1 MQLVDNLLLW
11 SYHLLDYD
19 WTPLNQNPCWQ
30 CSVWHDFHCAVPLC
44 TAAHCKGIAVLK
56 LSLCLFIY
64 TMENINL
71 LQTTYLILGIV
82 NAESNLCV
90 TIHWDSALHV
100 FGLPLHFDYVWADYA
115 VFPRKAARGCWMSC
129 LKSIGKDWEQINLL
143 SWAKHYAW
151 VSGLRF
157 THDNSNSLS
166 KDLIQI

>member
-100 FGLPLHFDYVWADYA
+100 FGLPLHFEPIFGRA
-115 VFPRKAARGCWMSC
+115 RKVLDELSQEH
-129 LKSIGKDWEQINLL
+129 WERPAKRIKTEKINLL

-151 VSGLRF
+151 VPGLSF
-157 THDNSNSLS
+157 THDNNHSLS
-166 KDLIQI
+166 KDWTQI

>member
-115 VFPRKAARGCWMSC
+115 VSPQSRKRVLDELSQEH
-129 LKSIGKDWEQINLL
+129 WER
-143 SWAKHYAW
+143 
-151 VSGLRF
+151 LRTNQF
-157 THDNSNSLS
+157 AQLS
-166 KDLIQI
+166 KALCMSSRA

>member
-44 TAAHCKGIAVLK
+44 TAAHCKGIAVFK

-100 FGLPLHFDYVWADYA
+100 FGLPLHFDNLKADVYS
-115 VFPRKAARGCWMSC
+115 VSPQSRKRVLDELSQEH
-129 LKSIGKDWEQINLL
+129 WER
-143 SWAKHYAW
+143 
-151 VSGLRF
+151 LRTNQF
-157 THDNSNSLS
+157 AQLS
-166 KDLIQI
+166 KALCMSFRA

>member
-100 FGLPLHFDYVWADYA
+100 FGLPLHFDNLKADVYSCFPTKPQEGVGWAVSRA
-115 VFPRKAARGCWMSC
+115 LGKTEN
-129 LKSIGKDWEQINLL
+129 KSICSAEQSIMHEFQGLDSL
-143 SWAKHYAW
+143 MITATRWAK
-151 VSGLRF
+151 
-157 THDNSNSLS
+157 
-166 KDLIQI
+166 I